1 MSVRIRLAQTAE
13 DLDAVFRLRY
23 RVFSEQEGYFAPRAD
38 GRVVDCFD
46 AFPTTGTVLAEVD
59 GRAVGTYRVTEYT
72 SVGTS
77 TDEWF
82 DFRTHLPPGERS
94 GAASLLAVDQEY
106 REVSGL
112 VFSMLA
118 MLYSWAAGRGLTTL
132 SAAANPVI
140 IDFATRHGWRPVGPQ
155 GFSPGHG
162 LTFVPIV
169 LTLSDL
175 PARFVRFLEKHEKP
189 HLFDH
194 FERGFYQQGERLFS
208 AGDSADA
215 AYVIVDGEVSI
226 ALSDGQEVT
235 KLGGGHLI
243 GELALINERP
253 RSATAVASTE
263 VTVMI
268 VDRASFL
275 DALENEPQTA
285 RALMHILAERIAG
298 MLEVEAE
305 ASGT

>member
-13 DLDAVFRLRY
+13 DLDAVFRLRH
-23 RVFSEQEGYFAPRAD
+23 RVFAEQEGYFTRRRD

-46 AFPTTGTVLAEVD
+46 AFPTTGIVLAEVD
-59 GRAVGTYRVTEYT
+59 GRAVGTYRLTEYT

-82 DFRTHLPPGERS
+82 DFRRHLPSGERCGS
-94 GAASLLAVDQEY
+94 ASLLAVDKEY
-106 REVSGL
+106 RDVPGL

-118 MLYSWAAGRGLTTL
+118 MLYAWAVGRGLTTL
-132 SAAANPVI
+132 SGVVNPVF

-162 LTFVPIV
+162 LPFVPVV
-169 LTLSDL
+169 LTLTDL
-175 PARFVRFLEKHEKP
+175 PARFVRFLDKHDRAQI
-189 HLFDH
+189 FDR
-194 FERGFYQQGERLFS
+194 FERGFYQRGERLFS
-208 AGDSADA
+208 AGDLADSAF
-215 AYVIVDGEVSI
+215 VIVDGEVSV

-235 KLGGGHLI
+235 SLGAGHLV

-253 RSATAVASTE
+253 RSATVVASTE
-263 VTVMI
+263 VTVMV

-275 DALENEPQTA
+275 DAIENEPQTA
-285 RALMHILAERIAG
+285 KALMRILAQRIAG
-298 MLEVEAE
+298 MLERQPD
-305 ASGT
+305 ASGP